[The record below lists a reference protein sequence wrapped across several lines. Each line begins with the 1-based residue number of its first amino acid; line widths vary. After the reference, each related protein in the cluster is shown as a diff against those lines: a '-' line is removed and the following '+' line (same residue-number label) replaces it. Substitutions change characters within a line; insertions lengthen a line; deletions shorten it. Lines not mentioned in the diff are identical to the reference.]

1 MATIL
6 TKNFTLEE
14 LCASPTARA
23 LGIRNV
29 PDDQKVSRRPEKV
42 TMELRANGRAIREVD
57 LRLVG

>member
-29 PDDQKVSRRPEKV
+29 PDDQTVAYLTGLAIKVLQP
-42 TMELRANGRAIREVD
+42 LRDWWGERIS
-57 LRLVG
+57 LP